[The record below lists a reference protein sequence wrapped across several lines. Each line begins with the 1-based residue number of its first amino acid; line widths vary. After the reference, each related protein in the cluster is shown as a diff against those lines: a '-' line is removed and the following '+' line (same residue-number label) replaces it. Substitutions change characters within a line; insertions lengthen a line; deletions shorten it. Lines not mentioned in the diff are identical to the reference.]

1 MAVAEAL
8 LNGTH
13 SRRVSGPG
21 PILRPSEASD
31 LLPTHWITT
40 PRPNPRASL
49 RLILMADAGGSA
61 ATFRGWSDRLPT
73 ADVGIVQLP
82 GRGER
87 LHEPFVWTVAEAA
100 QSIADEVAAGVGNS
114 TVLFGHGL
122 GALIAFETARRLAA
136 RHWPVLSLFVSGQSA
151 PSLGLMAPRVSD
163 LPADE
168 FVNQLRQ
175 RRHVLPA
182 TAIGDPEVL
191 QMLLPIVRADV
202 AMAESYRYEPESPLD
217 CPLIACDAAA
227 DPQASRTD
235 VEGWKRETT
244 GRFSI
249 QRFGGDRS
257 YIQRE
262 HEALTGLVRNHLSV
276 MLGAL
281 ARSAPVPR

>member
-8 LNGTH
+8 LNGTQ

-21 PILRPSEASD
+21 PILRPSEARE

-82 GRGER
+82 GRGAR
-87 LHEPFVWTVAEAA
+87 LHERFVLTVAEAA
-100 QSIADEVAAGVGNS
+100 QSIADEVAAGAGNA

-122 GALIAFETARRLAA
+122 GALIAFETARRLTA
-136 RHWPVLSLFVSGQSA
+136 RHWPVAALFVSGQSA

-168 FVNQLRQ
+168 FVAQLRQ

-182 TAIGDPEVL
+182 TAIGDPDVL

-202 AMAESYRYEPESPLD
+202 AIAESYRYEPESPLA

-227 DPQASRTD
+227 DPHASRTD

>member
-1 MAVAEAL
+1 M
-8 LNGTH
+8 NP
-13 SRRVSGPG
+13 SRRVSGSG
-21 PILRPSEASD
+21 PILRPSEASE

-87 LHEPFVWTVAEAA
+87 LHEPFVLTVAEAA
-100 QSIADEVAAGVGNS
+100 QSIADEVSAGAGNS

-168 FVNQLRQ
+168 FVTQLRQ

-182 TAIGDPEVL
+182 TAIGDPDVL
-191 QMLLPIVRADV
+191 QMLLPVVRADV
-202 AMAESYRYEPESPLD
+202 AMAESYRYEPEPALG

>member
-1 MAVAEAL
+1 M
-8 LNGTH
+8 
-13 SRRVSGPG
+13 R
-21 PILRPSEASD
+21 
-31 LLPTHWITT
+31 
-40 PRPNPRASL
+40 
-49 RLILMADAGGSA
+49 
-61 ATFRGWSDRLPT
+61 
-73 ADVGIVQLP
+73 
-82 GRGER
+82 
-87 LHEPFVWTVAEAA
+87 TVAEAA
-100 QSIADEVAAGVGNS
+100 QSIADEVAAGVDNS

-136 RHWPVLSLFVSGQSA
+136 LHWPVLSLFVSGQSA

-182 TAIGDPEVL
+182 TAIGDPDVL

-202 AMAESYRYEPESPLD
+202 AMAESYRYEPESPLG

-262 HEALTGLVRNHLSV
+262 HEALTALVRNHLSV

>member
-1 MAVAEAL
+1 
-8 LNGTH
+8 
-13 SRRVSGPG
+13 
-21 PILRPSEASD
+21 
-31 LLPTHWITT
+31 
-40 PRPNPRASL
+40 
-49 RLILMADAGGSA
+49 MADAGGSA

-73 ADVGIVQLP
+73 AEVGIVQLP

-87 LHEPFVWTVAEAA
+87 LHEPFVQTVTEAA
-100 QSIADEVAAGVGNS
+100 QSIADEVAAGACHS

-122 GALIAFETARRLAA
+122 GALIAFETARRLSV
-136 RHWPVLSLFVSGQSA
+136 RHRPVLSLFVSGQGA

-168 FVNQLRQ
+168 LVTQLRQ

-182 TAIGDPEVL
+182 TAIGDPDVL
-191 QMLLPIVRADV
+191 RMLLPIVRADV
-202 AMAESYRYEPESPLD
+202 AMAESYRYEPESPLG

-235 VEGWKRETT
+235 VESWKRETS